1 VAAARLAEA
10 VRALPEATMN
20 YKSLKAYGSALLGWL
35 DAKAGENCEATT
47 R

>member
-10 VRALPEATMN
+10 VRALPEQTIN
-20 YKSLKAYGSALLGWL
+20 YKSLKAYGSALLAWL
-35 DAKAGENCEATT
+35 DAKTGEDSEVTT